1 MGKPPQEVTNEAMS
15 YDQLTHLLGTLRPQ
29 LLSQATHITG
39 DRDDAEDVVQEAL
52 LRILVHRAEWEHY
65 SSLEALCRTVVH
77 HQAIDFLRR
86 ARPRPEI
93 EEAARLSASSTED
106 EVEQYETQ
114 ALLTSA
120 IESLP
125 TKQRLIFRL
134 KEVEGYEVEEIA
146 QIAGL
151 SSEAIY
157 NNLSRARST
166 LRSRL
171 LMHKDFAPYGT
182 RPSSKSLP

>member
-1 MGKPPQEVTNEAMS
+1 MS
-15 YDQLTHLLGTLRPQ
+15 YDRLTQLLETLRPQ
-29 LLSQATHITG
+29 LLSQATHIVG
-39 DRDDAEDVVQEAL
+39 DQDDAEDVVQESL
-52 LRILVHRAEWEHY
+52 LRLLVHRQDWEHY

-86 ARPRPEI
+86 TRPRAEI
-93 EEAARLSASSTED
+93 EEADRLLAPSTED
-106 EVEQYETQ
+106 EIEHAEVQ

-120 IESLP
+120 IDSLP

-146 QIAGL
+146 RIAGL
-151 SSEAIY
+151 SPEAIY
-157 NNLSRARST
+157 NNLSRARSA

-182 RPSSKSLP
+182 RYK

>member
-1 MGKPPQEVTNEAMS
+1 MS
-15 YDQLTHLLGTLRPQ
+15 YDRLTQLLETLRPQ
-29 LLSQATHITG
+29 LLTQATHIVG
-39 DRDDAEDVVQEAL
+39 DQDDAEDVVQESL
-52 LRILVHRAEWEHY
+52 LRLLVHRREWERY

-86 ARPRPEI
+86 TRPRAEI
-93 EEAARLSASSTED
+93 EEADRLLAPSTED
-106 EVEQYETQ
+106 EIEHAEVQ

-120 IESLP
+120 IDSLP

-134 KEVEGYEVEEIA
+134 KEVEGCEVEEIA
-146 QIAGL
+146 RIAGL
-151 SSEAIY
+151 SPEAIY
-157 NNLSRARST
+157 NNLSRARSA

-182 RPSSKSLP
+182 RYK

>member
-1 MGKPPQEVTNEAMS
+1 MLQSMS
-15 YDQLTHLLGTLRPQ
+15 YDRLTQLLETLRPQ
-29 LLSQATHITG
+29 LLSQATHIVG
-39 DRDDAEDVVQEAL
+39 DQDDAEDVVQESL
-52 LRILVHRAEWEHY
+52 LRLLVHRREWEHY

-86 ARPRPEI
+86 TRPRAEI
-93 EEAARLSASSTED
+93 EEADRLLAPSTED
-106 EVEQYETQ
+106 EIEHAEVQ

-120 IESLP
+120 IDSLP

-146 QIAGL
+146 RIAGL
-151 SSEAIY
+151 SPEAIY
-157 NNLSRARST
+157 NNLSRARSA

-182 RPSSKSLP
+182 RYK

>member
-1 MGKPPQEVTNEAMS
+1 MS
-15 YDQLTHLLGTLRPQ
+15 YDRLTQLLETLRPQ
-29 LLSQATHITG
+29 LLSQATHIVG
-39 DRDDAEDVVQEAL
+39 DQDDAEDVVQESL
-52 LRILVHRAEWEHY
+52 LRLLVHRQEWEHY

-86 ARPRPEI
+86 TRPRAEI
-93 EEAARLSASSTED
+93 EEADRLLAPSTED
-106 EVEQYETQ
+106 EIEHAEVQ

-120 IESLP
+120 IDSLP
-125 TKQRLIFRL
+125 TKQRLIFCL

-146 QIAGL
+146 RIAGL
-151 SSEAIY
+151 SPEAIY
-157 NNLSRARST
+157 NNLSRARSA

-182 RPSSKSLP
+182 RYK

>member
-1 MGKPPQEVTNEAMS
+1 MS
-15 YDQLTHLLGTLRPQ
+15 YDRLTQLLETLRPQ
-29 LLSQATHITG
+29 LLSQATHIVG
-39 DRDDAEDVVQEAL
+39 DQDDAEDVVQESL
-52 LRILVHRAEWEHY
+52 LRLLVHRREWEHY

-86 ARPRPEI
+86 TRPRAEI
-93 EEAARLSASSTED
+93 EEADRLLAPSTED
-106 EVEQYETQ
+106 EIEHAEVQ

-120 IESLP
+120 IDSLP

-146 QIAGL
+146 RIAGL
-151 SSEAIY
+151 SPEAIY
-157 NNLSRARST
+157 NNLSRARSA

-171 LMHKDFAPYGT
+171 LMRKDFAPYGT
-182 RPSSKSLP
+182 RYK

>member
-1 MGKPPQEVTNEAMS
+1 MS
-15 YDQLTHLLGTLRPQ
+15 YDRLTQLLETLRPQ
-29 LLSQATHITG
+29 LLSQATHIVG
-39 DRDDAEDVVQEAL
+39 DQDDAEDVVQESL
-52 LRILVHRAEWEHY
+52 LRLLVHRQEWEHY

-77 HQAIDFLRR
+77 HQSIDFLRR
-86 ARPRPEI
+86 TRPRAEI
-93 EEAARLSASSTED
+93 EEADRLLAPSTED
-106 EVEQYETQ
+106 EIEHAEVQ

-120 IESLP
+120 IDSLP

-146 QIAGL
+146 RIAGL
-151 SSEAIY
+151 SPEAIY
-157 NNLSRARST
+157 NNLSRARSA

-182 RPSSKSLP
+182 RYK

>member
-1 MGKPPQEVTNEAMS
+1 MS
-15 YDQLTHLLGTLRPQ
+15 YDRLTQLLETLRPQ
-29 LLSQATHITG
+29 LLTQATHIVG
-39 DRDDAEDVVQEAL
+39 DQDDAEDVVQESL
-52 LRILVHRAEWEHY
+52 LRLLVHRREWEHY

-86 ARPRPEI
+86 TRPRAEI
-93 EEAARLSASSTED
+93 EEADRLLAPSTED
-106 EVEQYETQ
+106 EIEHAEVQ

-120 IESLP
+120 IDSLP

-146 QIAGL
+146 RIAGL
-151 SSEAIY
+151 SPEAIY
-157 NNLSRARST
+157 NNLSRARSA

-182 RPSSKSLP
+182 RYK

>member
-29 LLSQATHITG
+29 LLSQATRITG

-86 ARPRPEI
+86 ARPREEI
-93 EEAARLSASSTED
+93 EEADRLSASSTED

-182 RPSSKSLP
+182 RHK

>member
-1 MGKPPQEVTNEAMS
+1 MLQSMS
-15 YDQLTHLLGTLRPQ
+15 YDRLTQLLETLRPQ
-29 LLSQATHITG
+29 LLSQATHIVG
-39 DRDDAEDVVQEAL
+39 NQDDAEDVVQESL
-52 LRILVHRAEWEHY
+52 LRLLVHRREWEHY

-86 ARPRPEI
+86 TRPRAEI
-93 EEAARLSASSTED
+93 EEADRLLAPSTED
-106 EVEQYETQ
+106 EIEHAEVQ

-120 IESLP
+120 IDSLP

-146 QIAGL
+146 RIAGL
-151 SSEAIY
+151 SPEAIY
-157 NNLSRARST
+157 NNLSRARSA

-182 RPSSKSLP
+182 RYK

>member
-1 MGKPPQEVTNEAMS
+1 MS
-15 YDQLTHLLGTLRPQ
+15 YDRLTQLLETLRPQ
-29 LLSQATHITG
+29 LLSQATHIVG
-39 DRDDAEDVVQEAL
+39 DQDDAEDVVQESL
-52 LRILVHRAEWEHY
+52 LRLLVHRREWEHY

-86 ARPRPEI
+86 TRPRAEI
-93 EEAARLSASSTED
+93 EEADRLLAPSTED
-106 EVEQYETQ
+106 EIEHAEVQ
-114 ALLTSA
+114 AILTSA
-120 IESLP
+120 IDSLP

-146 QIAGL
+146 RIAGL
-151 SSEAIY
+151 SPEAIY
-157 NNLSRARST
+157 NNLSRARSA

-182 RPSSKSLP
+182 RYK

>member
-1 MGKPPQEVTNEAMS
+1 MS
-15 YDQLTHLLGTLRPQ
+15 YDRLTQLLETLRPQ
-29 LLSQATHITG
+29 LLSQATHIVG
-39 DRDDAEDVVQEAL
+39 DQDDAEDVVQESL
-52 LRILVHRAEWEHY
+52 LRLLVHRQEWEHY

-86 ARPRPEI
+86 TRPRAEI
-93 EEAARLSASSTED
+93 EEADRLLAPSTED
-106 EVEQYETQ
+106 EIEHAEVQ

-120 IESLP
+120 IDSLP

-146 QIAGL
+146 RIAGL
-151 SSEAIY
+151 SPEAIY
-157 NNLSRARST
+157 NNLSRARSA

-171 LMHKDFAPYGT
+171 LMHKDFALYGT
-182 RPSSKSLP
+182 RYK

>member
-1 MGKPPQEVTNEAMS
+1 MS
-15 YDQLTHLLGTLRPQ
+15 YDRLTQLLETLRPQ
-29 LLSQATHITG
+29 LLSQATHIIG
-39 DRDDAEDVVQEAL
+39 DQDDAEDVVQESL
-52 LRILVHRAEWEHY
+52 LRLLVHRREWEHY

-86 ARPRPEI
+86 TRPRAEI
-93 EEAARLSASSTED
+93 EEADRLLAPSTED
-106 EVEQYETQ
+106 EIEHAEVQ

-120 IESLP
+120 IDSLP

-146 QIAGL
+146 RIAGL
-151 SSEAIY
+151 SPEAIY
-157 NNLSRARST
+157 NNLSRARSA

-182 RPSSKSLP
+182 RYK

>member
-1 MGKPPQEVTNEAMS
+1 MS
-15 YDQLTHLLGTLRPQ
+15 YDRLTQLLETLRPQ
-29 LLSQATHITG
+29 LLSQATHIVG
-39 DRDDAEDVVQEAL
+39 DQDDAEDVVQESL
-52 LRILVHRAEWEHY
+52 LRLLVHRQEWEHY

-86 ARPRPEI
+86 TRPRAQI
-93 EEAARLSASSTED
+93 EEADRLLAPSTED
-106 EVEQYETQ
+106 EIEHAEVQ

-120 IESLP
+120 IDSLP

-146 QIAGL
+146 RIAGL
-151 SSEAIY
+151 SPEAIY
-157 NNLSRARST
+157 NNLSRARSA

-182 RPSSKSLP
+182 RYK

>member
-1 MGKPPQEVTNEAMS
+1 MS
-15 YDQLTHLLGTLRPQ
+15 YDRLTQLLETLRPQ
-29 LLSQATHITG
+29 LLSQATHIVG
-39 DRDDAEDVVQEAL
+39 DQDDAEDVVQESL
-52 LRILVHRAEWEHY
+52 LRLLVHRQEWEHY

-86 ARPRPEI
+86 TRPRAEI
-93 EEAARLSASSTED
+93 EEADRLLAPSTED
-106 EVEQYETQ
+106 EIEHAEVQ

-120 IESLP
+120 IDSLP

-146 QIAGL
+146 RIAGL
-151 SSEAIY
+151 SPEAIY
-157 NNLSRARST
+157 NNLSRARSA

-182 RPSSKSLP
+182 RYK

>member
-1 MGKPPQEVTNEAMS
+1 MS
-15 YDQLTHLLGTLRPQ
+15 YDRLTQLLETLRPQ
-29 LLSQATHITG
+29 LLSQATHIVG
-39 DRDDAEDVVQEAL
+39 DQDDAEDVVQESL
-52 LRILVHRAEWEHY
+52 LRLLVHRREWEHY

-86 ARPRPEI
+86 TRPRAEI
-93 EEAARLSASSTED
+93 EEANRLLTPSTED
-106 EVEQYETQ
+106 EIEHAEVQ

-120 IESLP
+120 IDSLP

-134 KEVEGYEVEEIA
+134 KEVEGYKVEEIA
-146 QIAGL
+146 RIAGL
-151 SSEAIY
+151 SPEAIY
-157 NNLSRARST
+157 NNLSRARSA

-182 RPSSKSLP
+182 RYK

>member
-1 MGKPPQEVTNEAMS
+1 MS
-15 YDQLTHLLGTLRPQ
+15 YDQLTQLLETLRPQ
-29 LLSQATHITG
+29 LLSQATHIVG
-39 DRDDAEDVVQEAL
+39 DQDDAEDVVQESL
-52 LRILVHRAEWEHY
+52 LRLLVHRREWEHY

-86 ARPRPEI
+86 TRPRAEI
-93 EEAARLSASSTED
+93 EEADRLLAPSTED
-106 EVEQYETQ
+106 EIEHAEVQ

-120 IESLP
+120 IDSLP

-146 QIAGL
+146 RIAGL
-151 SSEAIY
+151 SPEAIY
-157 NNLSRARST
+157 NNLSRARSA

-182 RPSSKSLP
+182 RYK

>member
-1 MGKPPQEVTNEAMS
+1 MS
-15 YDQLTHLLGTLRPQ
+15 YDRLTQLLETLRPQ
-29 LLSQATHITG
+29 LLTQATHIVG
-39 DRDDAEDVVQEAL
+39 DQDDAEDVVQESL
-52 LRILVHRAEWEHY
+52 LRLLVHRREWEHY

-86 ARPRPEI
+86 TRPRAEI
-93 EEAARLSASSTED
+93 EEADRLLDPSTED
-106 EVEQYETQ
+106 EIEHAEVQ

-120 IESLP
+120 IDSLP

-146 QIAGL
+146 RIAGL
-151 SSEAIY
+151 SPEAIY
-157 NNLSRARST
+157 NNLSRARSA

-182 RPSSKSLP
+182 RYK

>member
-1 MGKPPQEVTNEAMS
+1 MLQSMS
-15 YDQLTHLLGTLRPQ
+15 YNRLTQLLETLRPQ
-29 LLSQATHITG
+29 LLSQATHIVG
-39 DRDDAEDVVQEAL
+39 DQDDAEDVVQESL
-52 LRILVHRAEWEHY
+52 LRLLVHRQEWEHY

-86 ARPRPEI
+86 TRPRAEI
-93 EEAARLSASSTED
+93 EEADRLLAPSTED
-106 EVEQYETQ
+106 EIEHAEVQ

-120 IESLP
+120 IDSLP

-146 QIAGL
+146 RIAGL
-151 SSEAIY
+151 SPEAIY
-157 NNLSRARST
+157 NNLSRARSA

-182 RPSSKSLP
+182 RYK

>member
-1 MGKPPQEVTNEAMS
+1 MS
-15 YDQLTHLLGTLRPQ
+15 YDRLTQLLETLRPQ
-29 LLSQATHITG
+29 LLTQATHIVG
-39 DRDDAEDVVQEAL
+39 DQDDAEDVVQESL
-52 LRILVHRAEWEHY
+52 LRLLVHRREWEHY

-86 ARPRPEI
+86 TRPRAEI
-93 EEAARLSASSTED
+93 EEADRLLAPSTED
-106 EVEQYETQ
+106 EIEHAEVQ

-120 IESLP
+120 IDSLP

-146 QIAGL
+146 RIAGL
-151 SSEAIY
+151 SPEAIY
-157 NNLSRARST
+157 NNLSRARSA

-171 LMHKDFAPYGT
+171 LMHKDFASYGT
-182 RPSSKSLP
+182 RYK

>member
-1 MGKPPQEVTNEAMS
+1 MS
-15 YDQLTHLLGTLRPQ
+15 YDRLTQLRETLRPQ
-29 LLSQATHITG
+29 LLSQATHIVG
-39 DRDDAEDVVQEAL
+39 DQDDAEDVVQESL
-52 LRILVHRAEWEHY
+52 LRLLVHRQEWEHY

-86 ARPRPEI
+86 TRPRAEI
-93 EEAARLSASSTED
+93 EEADRLLAPSTED
-106 EVEQYETQ
+106 EIEHAEVQ

-120 IESLP
+120 IDSLP

-146 QIAGL
+146 RIAGL
-151 SSEAIY
+151 SPEAIY
-157 NNLSRARST
+157 NNLSRARSA

-182 RPSSKSLP
+182 RYK

>member
-1 MGKPPQEVTNEAMS
+1 MS
-15 YDQLTHLLGTLRPQ
+15 YNRLTQLLETLRPQ
-29 LLSQATHITG
+29 LLSQATHIVG
-39 DRDDAEDVVQEAL
+39 DQDDAEDVVQESL
-52 LRILVHRAEWEHY
+52 LRLLVHRQEWEHY

-77 HQAIDFLRR
+77 HQAIDFLSRT
-86 ARPRPEI
+86 RPRAEI
-93 EEAARLSASSTED
+93 EEADRLLAPSTED
-106 EVEQYETQ
+106 EIEHAEVQ

-120 IESLP
+120 IDSLP

-146 QIAGL
+146 RIAGL
-151 SSEAIY
+151 SPEAIY
-157 NNLSRARST
+157 NNLSRARSA

-182 RPSSKSLP
+182 RYK

>member
-1 MGKPPQEVTNEAMS
+1 MLQSMS
-15 YDQLTHLLGTLRPQ
+15 YDRLTQLLETLRPQ
-29 LLSQATHITG
+29 LLSQATHIVG
-39 DRDDAEDVVQEAL
+39 DQDDAEDVVQESL
-52 LRILVHRAEWEHY
+52 LRLLVHRQEWEHY

-86 ARPRPEI
+86 TRPRAEI
-93 EEAARLSASSTED
+93 EEADRLLAPSTED
-106 EVEQYETQ
+106 EIEHAEVQ

-120 IESLP
+120 IDSLP

-146 QIAGL
+146 RIAGL
-151 SSEAIY
+151 SPEAIY
-157 NNLSRARST
+157 NNLSRARSA

-182 RPSSKSLP
+182 RYK

>member
-1 MGKPPQEVTNEAMS
+1 MS
-15 YDQLTHLLGTLRPQ
+15 YDRLTQLLETLRPQ
-29 LLSQATHITG
+29 LLTQATHIVG
-39 DRDDAEDVVQEAL
+39 DQDDAEDVVQESL
-52 LRILVHRAEWEHY
+52 LRLLVHRREWEHY

-86 ARPRPEI
+86 TRPRAEI
-93 EEAARLSASSTED
+93 EEADRLLAPSTED
-106 EVEQYETQ
+106 EIEHAEVQ

-120 IESLP
+120 IDSLP

-146 QIAGL
+146 RIAGL
-151 SSEAIY
+151 SPEAIY
-157 NNLSRARST
+157 NNLSRARSA

-171 LMHKDFAPYGT
+171 LIHKDFAPYGT
-182 RPSSKSLP
+182 RYK

>member
-1 MGKPPQEVTNEAMS
+1 MS
-15 YDQLTHLLGTLRPQ
+15 YDRLTQLLETLRPQ
-29 LLSQATHITG
+29 LLTQATHIVR
-39 DRDDAEDVVQEAL
+39 DQDDAEDVVQESL
-52 LRILVHRAEWEHY
+52 LRLLVHRREWEHY

-86 ARPRPEI
+86 TRPRAEI
-93 EEAARLSASSTED
+93 EEADRLLAPSTED
-106 EVEQYETQ
+106 EIEHAEVQ

-120 IESLP
+120 IDSLP

-146 QIAGL
+146 RIAGL
-151 SSEAIY
+151 SPEAIY
-157 NNLSRARST
+157 NNLSRARSA

-182 RPSSKSLP
+182 RYK

>member
-1 MGKPPQEVTNEAMS
+1 MS
-15 YDQLTHLLGTLRPQ
+15 NDRLTQLLETPRPQ
-29 LLSQATHITG
+29 LLSQATHIVG
-39 DRDDAEDVVQEAL
+39 DQDDAEDVVQESL
-52 LRILVHRAEWEHY
+52 LRLLVHRREWEHY

-86 ARPRPEI
+86 TRPRAEI
-93 EEAARLSASSTED
+93 EEADRLLAPSTED
-106 EVEQYETQ
+106 EIEHAEVQ

-120 IESLP
+120 IDSLP

-146 QIAGL
+146 RIAGL
-151 SSEAIY
+151 SPEAIY
-157 NNLSRARST
+157 NNLSRARSA

-182 RPSSKSLP
+182 RYK

>member
-1 MGKPPQEVTNEAMS
+1 MS
-15 YDQLTHLLGTLRPQ
+15 YDRLTQLLETLRPQ
-29 LLSQATHITG
+29 LLSQATHIVG
-39 DRDDAEDVVQEAL
+39 DQDDAEDVVQESL
-52 LRILVHRAEWEHY
+52 LRLLVHRREWEHY

-86 ARPRPEI
+86 TRPRAEI
-93 EEAARLSASSTED
+93 EEADRLLAPSTED
-106 EVEQYETQ
+106 EIEHAEVQ

-120 IESLP
+120 IDSLP

-146 QIAGL
+146 RIAGL
-151 SSEAIY
+151 SPEAIY
-157 NNLSRARST
+157 NNLSRARSA

-182 RPSSKSLP
+182 RHK

>member
-1 MGKPPQEVTNEAMS
+1 MS
-15 YDQLTHLLGTLRPQ
+15 YDRLTQLLETLRPQ
-29 LLSQATHITG
+29 LLSQATHIVG
-39 DRDDAEDVVQEAL
+39 DQDDAEDVVQESL
-52 LRILVHRAEWEHY
+52 LRLLVHRQEWEHY

-77 HQAIDFLRR
+77 HQSIDFLRR
-86 ARPRPEI
+86 TRPRAEI
-93 EEAARLSASSTED
+93 EEADRLLAPSTED
-106 EVEQYETQ
+106 EIEHAEVQ

-120 IESLP
+120 IDSLP

-146 QIAGL
+146 RIAGL
-151 SSEAIY
+151 SPEAIY
-157 NNLSRARST
+157 NNLSRARSA

-182 RPSSKSLP
+182 RHK

>member
-1 MGKPPQEVTNEAMS
+1 MS
-15 YDQLTHLLGTLRPQ
+15 YDRLTQLLETLRPQ
-29 LLSQATHITG
+29 LLTQATHIVG
-39 DRDDAEDVVQEAL
+39 DQDDAEDVVQESL
-52 LRILVHRAEWEHY
+52 LRLLVHRREWEHY

-86 ARPRPEI
+86 TRPRAEI
-93 EEAARLSASSTED
+93 EEADRLLAPSTED
-106 EVEQYETQ
+106 EIEHAEVQ

-120 IESLP
+120 IDSLP

-146 QIAGL
+146 RIAGL
-151 SSEAIY
+151 SPEAIY
-157 NNLSRARST
+157 NNLSRARSA

-182 RPSSKSLP
+182 RSK

>member
-1 MGKPPQEVTNEAMS
+1 MS
-15 YDQLTHLLGTLRPQ
+15 YDRLTQLLETLRPQ
-29 LLSQATHITG
+29 LLSQATHIVG
-39 DRDDAEDVVQEAL
+39 DQDDAEDVVQESL
-52 LRILVHRAEWEHY
+52 LRLLVHRQEWEHY

-86 ARPRPEI
+86 TRPRAEI
-93 EEAARLSASSTED
+93 KEADRLLAPSTED
-106 EVEQYETQ
+106 EIEHAEVQ

-120 IESLP
+120 IDSLP

-146 QIAGL
+146 RIAGL
-151 SSEAIY
+151 SPEAIY
-157 NNLSRARST
+157 NNLSRARSA

-182 RPSSKSLP
+182 RYK

>member
-1 MGKPPQEVTNEAMS
+1 MS
-15 YDQLTHLLGTLRPQ
+15 YNRLTQLLETLRPQ
-29 LLSQATHITG
+29 LLSQATHIVG
-39 DRDDAEDVVQEAL
+39 DQDDAEDVVQESL
-52 LRILVHRAEWEHY
+52 LRLLVHRQEWEHY

-86 ARPRPEI
+86 TRPRAEI
-93 EEAARLSASSTED
+93 EEADRLLAPSTED
-106 EVEQYETQ
+106 EIEHAEVQ

-120 IESLP
+120 IDSLP

-146 QIAGL
+146 RIAGL
-151 SSEAIY
+151 SPEAIY
-157 NNLSRARST
+157 NNLSRARSA

-182 RPSSKSLP
+182 RYK

>member
-1 MGKPPQEVTNEAMS
+1 MLQSMS
-15 YDQLTHLLGTLRPQ
+15 YDRLTQLLETLRPQ
-29 LLSQATHITG
+29 LLSQATHIIG
-39 DRDDAEDVVQEAL
+39 DQDDAEDVVQESL
-52 LRILVHRAEWEHY
+52 LRLLVHRREWEHY

-86 ARPRPEI
+86 TRPRAEI
-93 EEAARLSASSTED
+93 EEADRLLAPSTED
-106 EVEQYETQ
+106 EIEHAEVQ

-120 IESLP
+120 IDSLP

-146 QIAGL
+146 RIAGL
-151 SSEAIY
+151 SPEAIY
-157 NNLSRARST
+157 NNLSRARSA

-182 RPSSKSLP
+182 RYK

>member
-1 MGKPPQEVTNEAMS
+1 MS
-15 YDQLTHLLGTLRPQ
+15 YDRLTQQLETLRPQ
-29 LLSQATHITG
+29 LLTQATHIVG
-39 DRDDAEDVVQEAL
+39 DQDDAEDVVQESL
-52 LRILVHRAEWEHY
+52 LRLLVHRREWEHY

-86 ARPRPEI
+86 TRPRAEI
-93 EEAARLSASSTED
+93 EEADRLLAPSTED
-106 EVEQYETQ
+106 EIEHAEVQ

-120 IESLP
+120 IDSLP

-146 QIAGL
+146 RIAGL
-151 SSEAIY
+151 SPEAIY
-157 NNLSRARST
+157 NNLSRARSA

-182 RPSSKSLP
+182 RYK

>member
-1 MGKPPQEVTNEAMS
+1 MS
-15 YDQLTHLLGTLRPQ
+15 YNRLTQLLETLRPQ
-29 LLSQATHITG
+29 LLSQATHIVG
-39 DRDDAEDVVQEAL
+39 DQDDAEDVVQESL
-52 LRILVHRAEWEHY
+52 LRLLVHRREWEHY

-86 ARPRPEI
+86 TRPRAEI
-93 EEAARLSASSTED
+93 EEADRLLVPSTED
-106 EVEQYETQ
+106 EIEHAEVQ

-120 IESLP
+120 IDSLP

-146 QIAGL
+146 RIAGL
-151 SSEAIY
+151 SPEAIY
-157 NNLSRARST
+157 NNLSRARSA

-182 RPSSKSLP
+182 RYK

>member
-1 MGKPPQEVTNEAMS
+1 MS
-15 YDQLTHLLGTLRPQ
+15 NDRLTQLLETLRPQ
-29 LLSQATHITG
+29 LLSQATHIVG
-39 DRDDAEDVVQEAL
+39 DQDDAEDVVQESL
-52 LRILVHRAEWEHY
+52 LRLLVHRQEWEHY

-86 ARPRPEI
+86 TRPRAEI
-93 EEAARLSASSTED
+93 EEADRLLAPSTED
-106 EVEQYETQ
+106 EIEHAEVQ

-120 IESLP
+120 IDSLP

-146 QIAGL
+146 RIAGL
-151 SSEAIY
+151 SPEAIY
-157 NNLSRARST
+157 NNLSRARSA

-182 RPSSKSLP
+182 RYK

>member
-1 MGKPPQEVTNEAMS
+1 MS
-15 YDQLTHLLGTLRPQ
+15 YDRLTQLLETLHPQ
-29 LLSQATHITG
+29 LLSQATHIVG
-39 DRDDAEDVVQEAL
+39 DQDDAEDVVQESL
-52 LRILVHRAEWEHY
+52 LRLLVHRQEWEHY

-86 ARPRPEI
+86 TRPRAEI
-93 EEAARLSASSTED
+93 EEADRLLAPSTED
-106 EVEQYETQ
+106 EIEHAEVQ

-120 IESLP
+120 IDSLP

-146 QIAGL
+146 RIAGL
-151 SSEAIY
+151 SPEAIY
-157 NNLSRARST
+157 NNLSRARSA

-182 RPSSKSLP
+182 RYK

>member
-1 MGKPPQEVTNEAMS
+1 MS
-15 YDQLTHLLGTLRPQ
+15 NDRLTQLLETLRPQ
-29 LLSQATHITG
+29 LLSQATHIVG
-39 DRDDAEDVVQEAL
+39 DQDDAEDVVQESL
-52 LRILVHRAEWEHY
+52 LRLLVHRREWEHY

-86 ARPRPEI
+86 TRPRAEI
-93 EEAARLSASSTED
+93 EEADRLLAPSTED
-106 EVEQYETQ
+106 EIEHAEVQ

-120 IESLP
+120 IDSLP

-146 QIAGL
+146 RIAGL
-151 SSEAIY
+151 SPEAIY
-157 NNLSRARST
+157 NNLSRARSA

-182 RPSSKSLP
+182 RYK

>member
-1 MGKPPQEVTNEAMS
+1 MS
-15 YDQLTHLLGTLRPQ
+15 YDRLTQLLETLRPQ
-29 LLSQATHITG
+29 LLSQATHIVG
-39 DRDDAEDVVQEAL
+39 DQDDAEDVVQESL
-52 LRILVHRAEWEHY
+52 LRLLVHRREWEHY

-86 ARPRPEI
+86 TRPRAEI
-93 EEAARLSASSTED
+93 EEADRLLAPSTED
-106 EVEQYETQ
+106 EIEHAEVQ

-120 IESLP
+120 IDSLP

-146 QIAGL
+146 RIAGL
-151 SSEAIY
+151 SPEAIY
-157 NNLSRARST
+157 NNLSRARSA

-182 RPSSKSLP
+182 RYQ

>member
-1 MGKPPQEVTNEAMS
+1 MS
-15 YDQLTHLLGTLRPQ
+15 YDRLTQLLETLRPQ
-29 LLSQATHITG
+29 LLSQATHIVG
-39 DRDDAEDVVQEAL
+39 DQDDAEDVVQESL
-52 LRILVHRAEWEHY
+52 LRLLVHRQEWEHY

-86 ARPRPEI
+86 TRPRAEI
-93 EEAARLSASSTED
+93 EEADRLLAPSTED
-106 EVEQYETQ
+106 EIEHAEVQ

-120 IESLP
+120 IDSLP

-146 QIAGL
+146 RIAGL
-151 SSEAIY
+151 SPEAIY
-157 NNLSRARST
+157 NNLSRARSA

-182 RPSSKSLP
+182 RHK